1 MKKVYVPLDGSE
13 RAEAA
18 LGAAVPLA
26 TRLGAELVLLSA
38 RRPDVG
44 IGTTRTY
51 LDARA
56 ASLDRPARSLLVLD
70 RDPAAAI
77 ALAANEQD
85 AVVCMATRGR
95 GAFRQ
100 AVLGSVAEEVV
111 RASTTPLVLVG
122 PRFQSTWELGE
133 TPIVLAGLDGSDPSR
148 AAAFAA
154 GGLALEMRARVRV
167 VEVLRPSDVITVGEF
182 PTTDVELLEE
192 VVGQLEASGVA
203 AEHRDDRRV
212 RSGRRTRAGCR
223 RAARGI
229 HRGREPWALRPR
241 SHCARER
248 LDAHGEPGVVPRA
261 RCRAQVV
268 GTPPRPRES
277 RSEGCDSMKTIG
289 LSKLRHVG

>member
-1 MKKVYVPLDGSE
+1 MKTVFVPLDGSE

-26 TRLGAELVLLSA
+26 TRLGAELVLLAA
-38 RRPDVG
+38 RWPNVA
-44 IGTTRTY
+44 IETTRKY
-51 LDARA
+51 LDVRA
-56 ASLDRPARSLLVLD
+56 ASLDRPARTLLVLD
-70 RDPAAAI
+70 RDPADAI
-77 ALAANEQD
+77 ALAANEHD

-95 GAFRQ
+95 GAVRQ

-122 PRFQSTWELGE
+122 PRFESTWELGE

-148 AAAFAA
+148 AAALAA

-192 VVGQLEASGVA
+192 VVGRARGQRRCRGV
-203 AEHRDDRRV
+203 RGDRRV
-212 RSGRRTRAGCR
+212 RSRRRARAGCR
-223 RAARGI
+223 RAARGL
-229 HRGREPWALRPR
+229 HRAREPWALRPR

-248 LDAHGEPGVVPRA
+248 LDAHRESSVVPRT

-268 GTPPRPRES
+268 GTPRRA
-277 RSEGCDSMKTIG
+277 
-289 LSKLRHVG
+289 